1 MFRNRFAEFPSMF
14 FISML
19 RALPHCFPR
28 NIQQIPLSRLSPEFN
43 ILTGVEICFSF
54 STSSTSKLQ
63 LKKIIVNVC
72 TSCNS
77 LDTRQNETMSSVEY
91 HFVTFVLDAGFS
103 EVSRLALI
111 ALKFQGSR

>member
-1 MFRNRFAEFPSMF
+1 VLSLVVSTETFNRF
-14 FISML
+14 
-19 RALPHCFPR
+19 
-28 NIQQIPLSRLSPEFN
+28 LSRLSPEFN
-43 ILTGVEICFSF
+43 ILAGVEICFSF

-77 LDTRQNETMSSVEY
+77 LDSRQNETMSSVEY

-103 EVSRLALI
+103 EVSRLALE
-111 ALKFQGSR
+111 FQGSR